1 MLSITDVSSLS
12 LIGRVMLKTVTIANL
27 IFNSLP
33 FINPMFETSK
43 YLRSFV
49 LIPCLFLSSVHV
61 AAERVLVPAA
71 PDIAGKAWLLMDAYT
86 GKVLVEHNAD
96 ERLPPASLTKMMT
109 TYIVSEE
116 IAAGRLKETDLVKV
130 SDDAWQRGGSASGG
144 STMFLQPRSEVPVIE
159 LMKGVI
165 IPSGNDAAI
174 ALAQHVAGGED
185 AFADVMNQ
193 QAQLLGMLDTNY
205 LNATGWPA
213 ENHYTTARDL
223 SILARAVIFD
233 HPEHY
238 KLYAEKYYKHN
249 GINQPNFNQLLF
261 KDNTVDGIKTGHT
274 ESAGYCLVA
283 SATRDDM
290 RLISVVMGTASKN
303 ARVTASQKLL
313 SYGFRYYHTLPLY
326 KNGDVVSKKK
336 VWKATVDEVELGI
349 QDDLLVTIP
358 RGSHKDISAEMHV
371 NSILEAPLAKGA
383 VVGSVLVTLDGEE
396 LAKIDLHVMQDVKK
410 AGFFASTWDSILLM
424 FESEEEPQTN

>member
-1 MLSITDVSSLS
+1 
-12 LIGRVMLKTVTIANL
+12 
-27 IFNSLP
+27 
-33 FINPMFETSK
+33 MFETSK

-49 LIPCLFLSSVHV
+49 LISSLILCSAQV
-61 AAERVLVPAA
+61 AAERVLVPA
-71 PDIAGKAWLLMDAYT
+71 PPEIAAKAWLLMDAHT
-86 GKVLVEHNAD
+86 GKILVEHNID

-116 IAAGRLKETDLVKV
+116 IAAGRLKESDLVKV
-130 SDDAWQRGGSASGG
+130 SDDAWKRGGSATGG
-144 STMFLQPRSEVPVIE
+144 STMFLQARSEVPVIE

-174 ALAQHVAGGED
+174 ALAQHIAGGED

-193 QAQLLGMLDTNY
+193 QANLLGMRDTNY
-205 LNATGWPA
+205 QNATGWPA

-223 SILARAVIFD
+223 AILGRAVVFD

-249 GINQPNFNQLLF
+249 GVNQPNFNQLLF
-261 KDNTVDGIKTGHT
+261 KDSTVDGIKTGHT
-274 ESAGYCLVA
+274 EAAGYCLVA
-283 SATRDDM
+283 SAQRDDM
-290 RLISVVMGTASKN
+290 RMISVVMGTASKS

-326 KNGDVVSKKK
+326 KNGDIVSKKK
-336 VWKATVDEVELGI
+336 VWKAKINEVELGI
-349 QDDLLVTIP
+349 QEDLIVTIP

-371 NSILEAPLAKGA
+371 NSILEAPLDKGA
-383 VVGSVLVTLDGEE
+383 VVGHVLVALDGEE
-396 LAKIDLHVMQDVKK
+396 LAKIDLHVMQDVEQ
-410 AGFFASTWDSILLM
+410 AGFFSRTWDSILLM
-424 FESEEEPQTN
+424 FESEEEETKAE

>member
-1 MLSITDVSSLS
+1 MLRITRVELAAPCLKLLQSFTSILISL
-12 LIGRVMLKTVTIANL
+12 LFV
-27 IFNSLP
+27 
-33 FINPMFETSK
+33 NPMFEKSK
-43 YLRSFV
+43 YIRFSII
-49 LIPCLFLSSVHV
+49 LICSSLFSVQV
-61 AAERVLVPAA
+61 AAERVLVPAPPEIGA
-71 PDIAGKAWLLMDAYT
+71 KAWLLMDAHT
-86 GKVLVEHNAD
+86 GEILVEENAD

-116 IAAGRLKETDLVKV
+116 IAAGRLKETDLVKI

-174 ALAQHVAGGED
+174 ALAQHIAGGED

-193 QAQLLGMLDTNY
+193 QAQLLGMRDTHY
-205 LNATGWPA
+205 QNATGWPA

-223 SILARAVIFD
+223 AILGRAVIFD

-238 KLYAEKYYKHN
+238 KLYSEKYYKHN

-261 KDNTVDGIKTGHT
+261 KDKYVDGIKTGHT
-274 ESAGYCLVA
+274 ENAGYCLVA
-283 SATRDDM
+283 SSVRDDM
-290 RLISVVMGTASKN
+290 RLISVVMGTTSKN

-313 SYGFRYYHTLPLY
+313 SYGFRYYQTLPLY
-326 KNGDVVSKKK
+326 KSGDIVSKKK

-358 RGSHKDISAEMHV
+358 RGSHKDIEAEMHV

-383 VVGSVLVTLDGEE
+383 VVGSVLVKLDGEE
-396 LAKIDLHVMQDVKK
+396 LAKVDLHVMQDVKK
-410 AGFFASTWDSILLM
+410 AGFFASAWDSILLM
-424 FESEEEPQTN
+424 FESEEETQAN